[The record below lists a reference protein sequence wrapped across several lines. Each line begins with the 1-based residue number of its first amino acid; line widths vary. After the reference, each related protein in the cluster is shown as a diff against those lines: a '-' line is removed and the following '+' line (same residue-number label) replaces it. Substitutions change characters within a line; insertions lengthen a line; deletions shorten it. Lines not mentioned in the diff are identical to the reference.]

1 VDELGTAL
9 LNQMIKHET
18 NREIAPQSRQ
28 QDTGT
33 KNYMSNPIAALSL
46 KAQKRQLLWLML
58 PQVVRQMLPG
68 LSLCLMLS
76 QVVRQMLRQ
85 QRTHSLRVVL
95 PQGETS

>member
-1 VDELGTAL
+1 MDELGTAL

-58 PQVVRQMLPG
+58 PQVVRQML
-68 LSLCLMLS
+68 
-76 QVVRQMLRQ
+76 RQ